1 MTENKNII
9 ISGGGTGGHLFP
21 AIAIRDQIVKNNPR
35 FNVHFVG
42 SIYGIEKN
50 TLAQK
55 GYRHTLLPVSG
66 LQRQLNLKSVY
77 KNLLLPYKL
86 IKSNSLIKKLFSDL
100 KPVLIIGTGGYAS
113 ALPLMEGLKRRIPV
127 IIQEQNAFPGITTR
141 WFSKRAN
148 EVFIAFKEA
157 QDFIEKKCI
166 LSGNPIR
173 HGIDKGN
180 RVQGFKKFSLNDKL
194 KTILIFG
201 GSQGSLS
208 INNLISKII
217 KPLTNLNIQLIWQT
231 GPKHYNQ
238 FESFEN
244 KFVKVL
250 PFVENMAN
258 AYAISDLVICRSG
271 ALTCS
276 EITYC
281 GKPSILLPLKNSAG
295 DHQKK
300 NAESLSKNGAAII
313 AEESSLAN
321 EDFIELID
329 DLINSE
335 KKLKKMAANSLNLR
349 YPNAVSEISESAM
362 RLIKNV

>member
-1 MTENKNII
+1 MAEGANII

-21 AIAIRDQIVKNNPR
+21 AIAIRDQIIKDNPK

-42 SIYGIEKN
+42 SIYGIEKI
-50 TLAQK
+50 TLPKK
-55 GYRHTLLPVSG
+55 GYKHTLLPISG
-66 LQRQLNLKSVY
+66 LQRQLNFRSIY

-86 IKSNSLIKKLFSDL
+86 VKSNFLIKKLFSEL
-100 KPVLIIGTGGYAS
+100 KPELIIGTGGYAS
-113 ALPLMEGLKRRIPV
+113 ALPLMEGLRRKIPV
-127 IIQEQNAFPGITTR
+127 VIQEQNAFPGITTR

-173 HGIDKGN
+173 HDIDKGN
-180 RVQGFKKFSLNDKL
+180 RAQGFKKFSLNDKT

-201 GSQGSLS
+201 GSQGSLY
-208 INNLISKII
+208 INNFISKII
-217 KPLTNLNIQLIWQT
+217 EPLAKLKIQFIWQT
-231 GPKHYNQ
+231 GSKHYNQ
-238 FESFEN
+238 FKSFEN
-244 KFVKVL
+244 KFIKVL
-250 PFVENMAN
+250 PFIENMAN

-313 AEESSLAN
+313 VEESSITDK
-321 EDFIELID
+321 DFVEMIGNI
-329 DLINSE
+329 INSE
-335 KKLKKMAANSLNLR
+335 NKLKKMSDNSLNLR
-349 YPNAVSEISESAM
+349 YPNAVSEISKSAL

>member
-1 MTENKNII
+1 MTEVRNII

-21 AIAIRDQIVKNNPR
+21 AIAIRDQIVKDNPR

-50 TLAQK
+50 VLAHK
-55 GYRHTLLPVSG
+55 GYKHTLLPVSG
-66 LQRQLNLKSVY
+66 LQRQLNLRSIY

-86 IKSNSLIKKLFSDL
+86 VKSNFLVKKLFSEL
-100 KPVLIIGTGGYAS
+100 KPALIIGTGGYAS
-113 ALPLMEGLKRRIPV
+113 AIPLMEGLKRSIPV

-157 QDFIEKKCI
+157 QDFIENKCI

-173 HGIDKGN
+173 HGIDKGSRAN
-180 RVQGFKKFSLNDKL
+180 GFKKFSLNDKT

-217 KPLTNLNIQLIWQT
+217 EPLTKLNIQFIWQT
-231 GPKHYNQ
+231 GPSNYDQ
-238 FESFEN
+238 FKSFEN

-250 PFVENMAN
+250 PFIENMAN
-258 AYAISDLVICRSG
+258 AYAVSDLVICRSG

-281 GKPSILLPLKNSAG
+281 GKPSILLPLKNSTG
-295 DHQKK
+295 DHQRK

-313 AEESSLAN
+313 AEEGSLAN

-329 DLINSE
+329 DLIRSE

-349 YPNAVSEISESAM
+349 YPNAVSEISKSAM
-362 RLIKNV
+362 RLTKNV